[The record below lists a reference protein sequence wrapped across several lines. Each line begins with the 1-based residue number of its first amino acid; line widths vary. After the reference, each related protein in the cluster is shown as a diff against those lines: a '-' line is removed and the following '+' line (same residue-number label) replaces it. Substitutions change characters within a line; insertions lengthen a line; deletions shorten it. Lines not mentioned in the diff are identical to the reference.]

1 MTDRKGCDEHPV
13 AKADCFDCLYAIHM
27 RLRTAVEK
35 EVRNQ
40 KATARLKRDLMKA
53 LRGNEE

>member
-1 MTDRKGCDEHPV
+1 MTSRKGCEEHPV
-13 AKADCFDCLYAIHM
+13 AQPGCYQCVYDDNC
-27 RLRTAVEK
+27 RLRTAIEK

-53 LRGNEE
+53 LRGSE